1 MCMIAT
7 LVHLKLCCCL
17 ESFFKSIFTGQL
29 HCKHKAFYGESKA
42 TSKNRKPSLWN
53 RKAFW
58 GGKLLMNSWYVCK
71 FLSFTG
77 VLLKSCRASFMSCT
91 APFAV
96 EIYTSIQ
103 SVVWVI
109 IIWSKVSYIGIVV
122 LNISKGEWL
131 SQGDRISTAVIATW
145 KCLQVSCSFLQKLQ
159 VVVLVWRRNMCT
171 KQ

>member
-1 MCMIAT
+1 MGSRGTFMLWRLGSVAFNY
-7 LVHLKLCCCL
+7 LKALISSAVNC
-17 ESFFKSIFTGQL
+17 G
-29 HCKHKAFYGESKA
+29 HVAA
-42 TSKNRKPSLWN
+42 NRSAGRVAEFIDMWLFPWKWSGWN
-53 RKAFW
+53 RTNHT
-58 GGKLLMNSWYVCK
+58 GGYGPVCIYVQ
-71 FLSFTG
+71 
-77 VLLKSCRASFMSCT
+77 
-91 APFAV
+91 P
-96 EIYTSIQ
+96 
-103 SVVWVI
+103 VVWVT